1 MKRTLASLQKDPIG
15 NGPFDNNFYRGN
27 KKKMWELGMLK
38 LVVDIY

>member
-1 MKRTLASLQKDPIG
+1 MVHLTTIFIEETK
-15 NGPFDNNFYRGN
+15 